1 MTEQEKRLIAA
12 QDIILAAMQETKATF
27 GTMPESG
34 IINSRLGWINDYSKI
49 MLRLS
54 EAMANVKI

>member
-34 IINSRLGWINDYSKI
+34 INSRLGWINDYSKI